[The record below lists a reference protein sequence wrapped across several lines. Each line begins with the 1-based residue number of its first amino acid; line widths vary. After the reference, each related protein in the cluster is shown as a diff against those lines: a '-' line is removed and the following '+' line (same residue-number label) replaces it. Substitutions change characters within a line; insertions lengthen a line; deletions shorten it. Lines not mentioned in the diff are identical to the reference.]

1 MADRIPLNS
10 KYCRKVKCP
19 LRSGSK
25 CTVPEC
31 ARNGAEKWPMY
42 FTEHGHLA
50 DGDIVDGP

>member
-19 LRSGSK
+19 LQPRNK

-31 ARNGAEKWPMY
+31 VRNGAEKWVMY